1 MAVAKMLANGLCA
14 VLPLCMRTE
23 RRHSQPIVYLP
34 FLVGYSHSLTHS
46 LTHLTSPHLTSPHLT
61 SPHPTPLH
69 STPLHSTPLHSTP
82 LHSTPLHSTP
92 LHSTPLHS
100 TPLHS
105 TPLHSTPLHS
115 TPLHSTPL
123 HSLTH
128 SLHLL
133 TPLTHSTHSLT
144 HTHLL
149 PPLLLILVHHIIT
162 YTTRLSTTA
171 SYTFSPHTSF
181 LTFHLTT
188 PSPM

>member
-1 MAVAKMLANGLCA
+1 MAVAKMLANCLCA

-46 LTHLTSPHLTSPHLT
+46 LTHSPHLTSPHLT

-69 STPLHSTPLHSTP
+69 STPLHSPPLHSTP
-82 LHSTPLHSTP
+82 LHST
-92 LHSTPLHS
+92 
-100 TPLHS
+100 
-105 TPLHSTPLHS
+105 
-115 TPLHSTPL
+115 

-128 SLHLL
+128 STYSLHSL
-133 TPLTHSTHSLT
+133 TPLTHSLT